1 MQMTGRKF
9 SAGSEYRFGFNGKE
23 KDDDT
28 YGNGNEYDYGDR
40 IYNPRIGRWLSLD
53 PLQKN
58 IQMKP
63 PIFTLGEIL
72 YYLPILMAEIE

>member
-1 MQMTGRKF
+1 MQMPGRKF

-53 PLQKN
+53 PLQKKYPN
-58 IQMKP
+58 ETP
-63 PIFTLGEIL
+63 YFYTGGN
-72 YYLPILMAEIE
+72 PILFAHTG